1 MGTPLKDHPLIVVIS
16 GPGGA
21 GKGTIVAR
29 LLPKDQRLW
38 LSRSW
43 TTRDRRPGEAADSYH
58 FATRQAFEARLA
70 GGGFLEHAEFLGN
83 LYGTPTPD
91 PPAGQDLVLEI
102 DVQGA
107 SQVVQLYP
115 DALLIFVEAPSP
127 EVQEARL
134 RHRGDAEP
142 IIRARLEKAAA
153 EASRSQELGAAVV
166 INDEVERATQEVLA
180 LIATARERR
189 HGAAHCGS
197 GA

>member
-1 MGTPLKDHPLIVVIS
+1 MIS

-43 TTRDRRPGEAADSYH
+43 TTRARRPGEAADSYH
-58 FATRQAFEARLA
+58 FVSRPQFEERLA
-70 GGGFLEHAEFLGN
+70 ADGFLEHAEFLGN
-83 LYGTPTPD
+83 HYGTPTPD
-91 PPAGQDLVLEI
+91 PPAGRDLVLEI

-107 SQVVQLYP
+107 SQVAQLYP
-115 DALLIFVEAPSP
+115 DALLIFVEAPSA

-134 RHRGDAEP
+134 RHRGDPEP

-166 INDEVERATQEVLA
+166 INDKVDRATEEVLA
-180 LIATARERR
+180 LIAAARERR
-189 HGAAHCGS
+189 RAQPCDTGA
-197 GA
+197 

>member
-1 MGTPLKDHPLIVVIS
+1 MIS

-21 GKGTIVAR
+21 GKGTIVTR
-29 LLPKDQRLW
+29 LLPRDQRLW

-43 TTRDRRPGEAADSYH
+43 TTRERRPGEAADSYH
-58 FATRQAFEARLA
+58 FVSRDQFEARLA
-70 GGGFLEHAEFLGN
+70 ADGFLEHAEFLGS

-91 PPAGQDLVLEI
+91 PPAGRDLVLEI

-134 RHRGDAEP
+134 RHRGDPEP
-142 IIRARLEKAAA
+142 IIRARLDKAAA
-153 EASRSQELGAAVV
+153 EASRSQELGAVVV
-166 INDEVERATQEVLA
+166 INDEVDRATDEVLRLVVA
-180 LIATARERR
+180 ARARRNTAAR
-189 HGAAHCGS
+189 AA
-197 GA
+197 AQTQTPTQ

>member
-1 MGTPLKDHPLIVVIS
+1 MGTPLQDHPLIIVIS

-58 FATRQAFEARLA
+58 FVSRQEFEARLGA
-70 GGGFLEHAEFLGN
+70 GGFLEHAEFLGN
-83 LYGTPTPD
+83 LYGTPTPE
-91 PPAGQDLVLEI
+91 PPAGRDLVLEI

-127 EVQEARL
+127 AVQEARL
-134 RHRGDAEP
+134 RHRGDP
-142 IIRARLEKAAA
+142 DHIIRARLEKAAA

-166 INDEVERATQEVLA
+166 INDEVDRATDEVLA
-180 LIATARERR
+180 LIAAARQARR
-189 HGAAHCGS
+189 GS
-197 GA
+197 SRCESET